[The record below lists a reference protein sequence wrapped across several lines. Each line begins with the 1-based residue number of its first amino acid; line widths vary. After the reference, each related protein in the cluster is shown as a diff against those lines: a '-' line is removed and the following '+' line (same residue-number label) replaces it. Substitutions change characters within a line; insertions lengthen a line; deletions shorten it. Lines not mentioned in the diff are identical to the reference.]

1 MSISDRFRSRRKPVY
16 VKRMVITALFILCVV
31 FIWYHSME
39 TASLSS
45 IRSGHITKVVNELLS
60 GGGRIIIYENSIRK
74 AAHFLEFALEGWLT
88 VLLFGAY
95 GCPLRRYAAGAVLM
109 GLLTA
114 LIDETIQLFSAG
126 RSASVLDVWID
137 LGGFLFGLLL
147 GILCRCIRKLLGR
160 RKELH

>member
-1 MSISDRFRSRRKPVY
+1 MSISNRFRNGTKPVY
-16 VKRMVITALFILCVV
+16 VKRMVITVLFILCVA

-45 IRSGHITKVVNELLS
+45 IRSGHITKVVNEWLS
-60 GGGRIIIYENSIRK
+60 GGGRIIIYERSIRK
-74 AAHFLEFALEGWLT
+74 AAHFLEFALEGWLA
-88 VLLFGAY
+88 VLLLGAY
-95 GCPLRRYAAGAVLM
+95 GCPLRRYAALAVLV
-109 GLLTA
+109 GVLTA

-137 LGGFLFGLLL
+137 SGGFLFGLLL
-147 GILCRCIRKLLGR
+147 GILCRYIRKLFVR